1 MVAEVV
7 AEFRRHVEKPGALP
21 GVTQLESFRISL
33 IETLLRIDEAIP
45 FVGSALAGTTK
56 LLGGS
61 GSGQGAGD
69 GAKP

>member
-1 MVAEVV
+1 LLQRWRS
-7 AEFRRHVEKPGALP
+7 RRCAGEA
-21 GVTQLESFRISL
+21 
-33 IETLLRIDEAIP
+33 LLRIDEAIP